1 MMKRQLHRMRQLAQT
16 GSLGRNPEMAE
27 FLGEELLQVEQRLE
41 PAKRAAHNVH
51 KRLQACL
58 QGQSGADMDKRV
70 KKLPLMALSATMA
83 ESFKEL
89 DPDSS
94 IGKALEMS
102 CAIQNQ
108 LARILAE
115 FEMALERDVLQPL
128 SRLSEEELPAI
139 LKHKKSLQKLVSD
152 WNTLKSRLS
161 QAAKNSGSGQGL
173 GSGPGSYSHT
183 TAAANKVETLREEE
197 EELKRRV
204 EQCKDE
210 YLADLYH
217 FATKEDS
224 YANYF
229 IHLLEIQAD
238 YHRRSLSSLDT
249 ALAELKENHSQADP
263 TPSMTAAPSSRVYGV
278 SLGTHLQELGRDI
291 ALPIEACVLMLLSE
305 GMREEGLFRLA
316 AGASVLK
323 RLKQTM
329 ASDPGGLEEFCSDPH
344 AVAGALKSYL
354 RELPEPLMTFDL
366 YDDWMRAASLKE
378 SGARLEALQEV
389 CSRLPPENLSNLR
402 YLMKFL
408 AQLAKEQDVNKMTP
422 SNIAIVLG
430 PNLLWPPEKEGD
442 QAQLGA
448 ASVSSIQV
456 VGVVEALI
464 QNADTLFPGDINFNV
479 SGLFSALA
487 PQDKVSDRLASEESP
502 PAAAAPAPASTPAS
516 ASTLAPAP
524 AQALSSTLVV
534 PKERTE
540 SEAPLRP
547 VSPVINKSPSEAAAP
562 AEDTARRT
570 KRPAPA
576 RPTMPPPQLSSTRS
590 SPPVPPL
597 PPGSPVTP
605 RALPRRLVGSSLRAP
620 TVPPP
625 LPPVPPQPARRQSRR
640 SPASPSPASPGPG
653 SSSSPVQVEALR
665 VYTED
670 GGPSEAVGE
679 VPTPHAV
686 PPQPR
691 PRGLASETD

>member
-16 GSLGRNPEMAE
+16 GSLGRTPETAE
-27 FLGEELLQVEQRLE
+27 FLGEDLQQVEQRLE

-70 KKLPLMALSATMA
+70 KKLPLMALSTTMA

-94 IGKALEMS
+94 MGKALEMS

-115 FEMALERDVLQPL
+115 FEMTLERDVLQPL
-128 SRLSEEELPAI
+128 SRLSEEDLPAI

-152 WNTLKSRLS
+152 WNTLKSRLT
-161 QAAKNSGSGQGL
+161 QAAKNSGCGQGL
-173 GSGPGSYSHT
+173 GGGAGGYSHT
-183 TAAANKVETLREEE
+183 ATATKVETLKEEE
-197 EELKRRV
+197 EELKRKV

-217 FATKEDS
+217 FATKEDT

-229 IHLLEIQAD
+229 IHLMEIQAD
-238 YHRRSLSSLDT
+238 YHRKSLSSLDT
-249 ALAELKENHSQADP
+249 ALAELRENHSQADP
-263 TPSMTAAPSSRVYGV
+263 SPSMTATPFFGVYGV
-278 SLGTHLQELGRDI
+278 SLATHLQDLGRDI
-291 ALPIEACVLMLLSE
+291 ALPIEACVTMLLSE
-305 GMREEGLFRLA
+305 GMKEEGLFRLA

-329 ASDPGGLEEFCSDPH
+329 ASDPRSLQEFCSDPH

-378 SGARLEALQEV
+378 PGARLEALQQV
-389 CSRLPPENLSNLR
+389 CSRLPQENLSNLR

-408 AQLAKEQDVNKMTP
+408 ARLAEEQEVNKMTP

-442 QAQLGA
+442 QAQLDA

-464 QNADTLFPGDINFNV
+464 QNADTLFPGDVNFNV
-479 SGLFSALA
+479 SGLFSAPG
-487 PQDKVSDRLASEESP
+487 PQDKVSNR
-502 PAAAAPAPASTPAS
+502 PAAEELPAIAVAASAPAPASAAT
-516 ASTLAPAP
+516 
-524 AQALSSTLVV
+524 
-534 PKERTE
+534 KERAE
-540 SEAPLRP
+540 SEASPRP
-547 VSPVINKSPSEAAAP
+547 GSPKVSGSPSEAATP
-562 AEDTARRT
+562 AEDMARRT

-576 RPTMPPPQLSSTRS
+576 RPTMPPPQVSSTRS
-590 SPPVPPL
+590 SPPGPLL
-597 PPGSPVTP
+597 PPGSSSPVIP
-605 RALPRRLVGSSLRAP
+605 QALPRRLVGSNLRAP

-625 LPPVPPQPARRQSRR
+625 LPPNPPQPARRQSRR
-640 SPASPSPASPGPG
+640 SPASPSPASPGPA
-653 SSSSPVQVEALR
+653 SPSPALSIPAQVDLGAAPE
-665 VYTED
+665 E
-670 GGPSEAVGE
+670 GGAPEAVGGAS
-679 VPTPHAV
+679 TPPAI

-691 PRGLASETD
+691 PRSLASETD